1 MRLLIFSEEGDGV
14 GGDDDMGSRMRI
26 CEACKAGKKAYL
38 GLGDS
43 ALSVRGRS
51 GDTARYMLAH
61 DVGYYVVE
69 SL

>member
-1 MRLLIFSEEGDGV
+1 MRLLIFSEERDGV

-26 CEACKAGKKAYL
+26 WKVCKAGKKACL
-38 GLGDS
+38 GL

-51 GDTARYMLAH
+51 GDTARYRLAH
-61 DVGYYVVE
+61 DVGCYVVE